1 MLIAFPVLPLL
12 ASTIVSPGFNRPSS
26 SARSIMYFAMRALIE
41 PDGFMYSI
49 LTQMP
54 SIFIK
59 GVLPMASRI
68 VFIDMAFHI
77 VELLARALSDDIN

>member
-1 MLIAFPVLPLL
+1 
-12 ASTIVSPGFNRPSS
+12 
-26 SARSIMYFAMRALIE
+26 MYLAMRALIE

-54 SIFIK
+54 SILIK
-59 GVLPMASRI
+59 GVLPIASRI

-77 VELLARALSDDIN
+77 VELRARVLSEHINQRFNALA